1 MNFREKLS
9 KTMEG
14 FAKAMAQPL
23 MYLAGG
29 GLLLAFSVV
38 LTQANI
44 IEVLPFLNWKPISV
58 VFTMIKS
65 GIMAVINN
73 LAILFCVGIATSYA
87 KKEKHKAAIISMLAY
102 LIYLAMNNSV
112 LTSLGKLAEPGVAGL
127 TGTGQAEILGT
138 QVLDMNVFG
147 GILVGLMCGYIYNR
161 TCDKKFKGAFQMYSG
176 SVFSFMI
183 IILAVGVFTL
193 VTNFAWP
200 YIQAGI
206 SAIAVAIES
215 AGAIGVGI
223 YGFLERLL
231 VPLGLHHLVYTP
243 FLFTEVGGVL
253 QLGDSTIVGAYPV
266 ALTEISAG
274 LPLSDSFFYLL
285 GFVKMFGYMGICL
298 SFIYTAKKENRSRV
312 VATVVP
318 LMVTCLLAT
327 LTEPIDFL
335 FLFVAPLLWVIHA
348 CITGIFMALLY
359 VLDIHLF
366 TAQGIIGN
374 VMMNLSYGTEGTKWP
389 LGILL
394 GLIQI
399 LVYFALFSFLI
410 KKFNFKTPGRE
421 VSLTDNEDTSKDKEP
436 ERAFDANIDV
446 DNIIEG
452 LGGKENINTVDN
464 CFTRLRVNVKD
475 ENLIVEET
483 INKTSNSGI
492 VRKGTDIQIIFGL
505 NVPDVREAVEKRLK

>member
-1 MNFREKLS
+1 
-9 KTMEG
+9 MEG

-29 GLLLAFSVV
+29 GLILAFSV
-38 LTQANI
+38 LFTQANI
-44 IEVLPFLNWKPISV
+44 VEALPFLNWKPISV
-58 VFTMIKS
+58 VFTMFKS
-65 GIMAVINN
+65 GIMAVVNN
-73 LAILFCVGIATSYA
+73 LSILFCVGITAAYA
-87 KKEKHKAAIISMLAY
+87 KKDKHKAAIIGMLAY
-102 LIYLAMNNSV
+102 IIYLAMNNSV
-112 LTSLGKLAEPGVAGL
+112 LTSLGQLAEAGVAGL

-147 GILVGLMCGYIYNR
+147 GILIGLISGFVYNR

-176 SVFSFMI
+176 SVFSFMMI
-183 IILAVGVFTL
+183 IFAVGVFTL
-193 VTNFAWP
+193 VTNFLWP
-200 YIQAGI
+200 FVQAGI
-206 SAIAVAIES
+206 SALAGLIQA
-215 AGAIGVGI
+215 AGAVGVGI
-223 YGFLERLL
+223 YGALERLL

-243 FLFTEVGGVL
+243 FLFTEVGGIL
-253 QLGDSTIVGAYPV
+253 QLGDTTIVGAYPV
-266 ALTEISAG
+266 ALTEISMG

-285 GFVKMFGYMGICL
+285 GFIKMFGYIGICL

-312 VATVVP
+312 ITTVVP

-335 FLFVAPLLWVIHA
+335 FLFAAPLLWVVHA
-348 CITGIFMALLY
+348 GICGIFMALLQ

-374 VMMNLSYGTEGTKWP
+374 VIMNLSYGAEGTKWP
-389 LGILL
+389 LGLLL

-399 LVYFALFSFLI
+399 LVYFVVFSFLI

-421 VSLTDNEDTSKDKEP
+421 DSIAENTAGDKEP
-436 ERAFDANIDV
+436 ERAFDASVDV
-446 DNIIEG
+446 DFIIEG

-464 CFTRLRVNVKD
+464 CFTRLRVSVKD
-475 ENLIVEET
+475 ASLIKEEA

-492 VRKGTDIQIIFGL
+492 IKKGTDIQVIYGL
-505 NVPDVREAVEKRLK
+505 SVPDVRSAVEERLKQL